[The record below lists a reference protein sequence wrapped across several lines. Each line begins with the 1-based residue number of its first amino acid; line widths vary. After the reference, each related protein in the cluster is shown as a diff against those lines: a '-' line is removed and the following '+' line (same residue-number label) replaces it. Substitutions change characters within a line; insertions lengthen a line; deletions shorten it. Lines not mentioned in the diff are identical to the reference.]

1 MDIAVWLRDL
11 RLERYAQVFRD
22 AEIST
27 EVLPDLTE
35 SDLRDLGLPLGPRK
49 IVLKAIQ
56 ALAGQQPTAALRE
69 EASEKAGMI
78 PTEADRRQLTVMF
91 ADLVGSTALSSR
103 LDPEDLSELI
113 RKYQNTVAGE
123 IARFE
128 GHVAKFLGD
137 GVLAYFGW
145 PQAHEDEAERAV
157 RAGLH
162 VAAAVPT
169 LKTTAGETLAA
180 RVGIAT
186 GLVVVGEIM
195 GEKEARERAV
205 VGETPNLAA
214 RLQGLAAPGGVVISE
229 RTRRLVGDLFVYQ
242 ELGGTAPQAAS
253 TSIAARQRGAEF
265 EERPVEPPSSCSGHT
280 RLS

>member
-1 MDIAVWLRDL
+1 MSLILCSNYFLRPHGPERRAEGARFCAEDRLDIAVWLRDL

-22 AEIST
+22 AEISA

-137 GVLAYFGW
+137 GVLAFFGW
-145 PQAHEDEAERAV
+145 PQAHENEAERAV
-157 RAGLH
+157 RAGLQ
-162 VAAAVPT
+162 VAA
-169 LKTTAGETLAA
+169 
-180 RVGIAT
+180 
-186 GLVVVGEIM
+186 
-195 GEKEARERAV
+195 
-205 VGETPNLAA
+205 
-214 RLQGLAAPGGVVISE
+214 
-229 RTRRLVGDLFVYQ
+229 D
-242 ELGGTAPQAAS
+242 
-253 TSIAARQRGAEF
+253 GADAQDH
-265 EERPVEPPSSCSGHT
+265 GW
-280 RLS
+280 